1 MNSHW
6 RLKPDSNGILW
17 LGLDYAR
24 GSVNLLSGE
33 VLEQLDGHLE
43 QIERDLPKA
52 IIVHSLKDK
61 GFVAGADVREFV
73 GVTVAAAVAARIR
86 RVHSVLDRLEAL
98 PCPTLAL
105 IRGFCLGG
113 GLELA
118 LACRYRVASDE
129 PTTRLG
135 FPEVHLGIFPAYGGT
150 WRSIRNI
157 GPLAAMRLM
166 LTGRTLRAQ
175 EARGLGLVDRAVP
188 LRQLKPAAIELLGA
202 APQPHRA
209 SLGQRLIGIRP
220 LRGLV
225 GGELRRQTAAKVR
238 PNHYAAPFSLIEHWQ
253 RNGADGPA
261 LLRSEAERVSTLL
274 IDGRAQNLI
283 RVFHLQNRLKGLGGG
298 TGFKPDRVQVIGAGA
313 MGGDIAAWC
322 ALRGQRVGLQDL
334 ARDQLARA
342 MKRARRL
349 FEQRLKDPRLVRD
362 AWDRLMPDPRGDG
375 LGGADLVIECI
386 VEDVAAK
393 RALLEDIESQ
403 IQADALLATNT
414 SSIPLETL
422 GQGLHRPQR
431 LIGLHFFNPV
441 ARMQLVEVVH
451 GQETDT
457 QALDAGL
464 AFVRRLGR
472 LPLPVRSSP
481 GFLVNRVLMPYLLEA
496 LDMLQEG
503 VPAPIID
510 AAAVDFGMPMG
521 PIALADSVGLD
532 ICLSVTEKLGP
543 GPSAQA
549 ERPPL
554 LAEMVRKGLL
564 GRKSGQGFYRYR
576 KGEPVKQRLPFG
588 YRAPKELAER
598 MVFRL
603 LNEAVACLRE
613 GVVED
618 ADLVDAGVIFGTGFA
633 PFRGGP
639 MHYIKEGG
647 WSEMRRR
654 LKALEYSHGGQF
666 RPDLGWNRPV
676 RV

>member
-1 MNSHW
+1 MNRHW

-17 LGLDYAR
+17 LGLDYAE

-33 VLEQLDGHLE
+33 VLDQLDGHLE
-43 QIERDLPKA
+43 QIERDVPKA
-52 IIVHSLKDK
+52 VIVHSLKDK

-73 GVTVAAAVAARIR
+73 GLTVTAAVAARIR
-86 RVHSVLDRLEAL
+86 RIHAVLDRLEAL
-98 PCPTLAL
+98 PCPTVAL
-105 IRGFCLGG
+105 IPGFCLGG

-129 PTTRLG
+129 PATRLG

-157 GPLAAMRLM
+157 GALAAMRLM
-166 LTGRTLRAQ
+166 LTGRTLRARD
-175 EARGLGLVDRAVP
+175 ARRLGLVDRAVP
-188 LRQLKPAAIELLGA
+188 RRQLEPAAIELLGE
-202 APQPHRA
+202 APMPRRA
-209 SLGQRLIGIRP
+209 TLGQRLIGGRP

-225 GGELRRQTAAKVR
+225 AGQLRRKTATKVR
-238 PNHYAAPFSLIEHWQ
+238 PDHYPAPFSLIEHWQ

-261 LLRSEAERVSTLL
+261 LLQSEVQRVSALL

-283 RVFHLQNRLKGLGGG
+283 RVFHLQSRLKALGGG
-298 TGFKPDRVQVIGAGA
+298 AGFQPNRVQVIGAGA

-334 ARDQLARA
+334 AQDQLGRA

-362 AWDRLMPDPRGDG
+362 AWDRLMPDSQGDG

-393 RALLEDIESQ
+393 RALLEDVESQ

-422 GQGLHRPQR
+422 GQGLRRPQR

-451 GQETDT
+451 GLETDT
-457 QALDAGL
+457 RALNAGL
-464 AFVRRLGR
+464 AFVRRLDR

-496 LDMLQEG
+496 LELLQEG
-503 VPAPIID
+503 VPA
-510 AAAVDFGMPMG
+510 AQG
-521 PIALADSVGLD
+521 
-532 ICLSVTEKLGP
+532 
-543 GPSAQA
+543 SARTQD
-549 ERPPL
+549 RT
-554 LAEMVRKGLL
+554 GLL
-564 GRKSGQGFYRYR
+564 SLQQRRARKAT
-576 KGEPVKQRLPFG
+576 PAIRLP
-588 YRAPKELAER
+588 RTER
-598 MVFRL
+598 SGGAHSL
-603 LNEAVACLRE
+603 SPPE
-613 GVVED
+613 
-618 ADLVDAGVIFGTGFA
+618 
-633 PFRGGP
+633 RGG
-639 MHYIKEGG
+639 
-647 WSEMRRR
+647 RRP
-654 LKALEYSHGGQF
+654 A
-666 RPDLGWNRPV
+666 
-676 RV
+676 